1 MADIERAREVLQNI
15 LNLPNAS
22 KEAQYY
28 AKLAL
33 SHLQEEPDAKRVHGQ
48 DKAPDLRS

>member
-1 MADIERAREVLQNI
+1 MNLELARRALANI
-15 LNLPNAS
+15 LKLPNAS
-22 KEAQYY
+22 KEAHYY